1 MIFILD
7 RFARIGK
14 RCAHRPF
21 QAIPRPYAPDPFLK
35 IANRSQNC
43 FPAVPSFRLS
53 LVATARNYTSL
64 GGEIGREII
73 QNS

>member
-1 MIFILD
+1 MRAVPVIDFD
-7 RFARIGK
+7 R
-14 RCAHRPF
+14 RPPF
-21 QAIPRPYAPDPFLK
+21 PQGGGMPYAPDPFLK